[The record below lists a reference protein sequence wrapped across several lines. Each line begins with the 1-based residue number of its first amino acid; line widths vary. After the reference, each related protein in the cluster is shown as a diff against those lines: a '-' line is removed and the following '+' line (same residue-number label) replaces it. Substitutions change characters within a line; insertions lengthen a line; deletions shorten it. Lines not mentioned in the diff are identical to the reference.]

1 MRKNDAIM
9 EILSPYAPDEIT
21 AAERKLELYPAWK
34 RLLRVMD
41 SIFEVSF
48 KDPYSDRVQGGVS
61 LPQAEKIIMLKECH
75 PEYQRVQRNI
85 AAIERGLMELSS
97 QELDFVARYWWNDTF
112 HRGDHRQWVADSV
125 GWGRNTVDRWWKRCL
140 VKLMPYLEDAD
151 TILIRARW
159 VEEWS
164 EEKNGT
170 RSPTPSCGI

>member
-41 SIFEVSF
+41 SIFEVSSF

-75 PEYQRVQRNI
+75 PEYQRVQRNC
-85 AAIERGLMELSS
+85 AAIERELKDCFLDSRRKALRKEREGLLVLVRETRERV
-97 QELDFVARYWWNDTF
+97 Q
-112 HRGDHRQWVADSV
+112 
-125 GWGRNTVDRWWKRCL
+125 GRL
-140 VKLMPYLEDAD
+140 PL
-151 TILIRARW
+151 
-159 VEEWS
+159 
-164 EEKNGT
+164 
-170 RSPTPSCGI
+170 